1 MKKKIPSQT
10 FKIFN
15 IQKNKKFLN
24 YLSKSQSFWR
34 KKYLGNDKGFQNII
48 ECIDYYEKIENDLI
62 NNNNLPEKLLKKYY
76 PYAEYLD

>member
-1 MKKKIPSQT
+1 MR
-10 FKIFN
+10 
-15 IQKNKKFLN
+15 QKVLEKVVKL
-24 YLSKSQSFWR
+24 LWR